1 MSVWGKVCEFE
12 SPLWQE
18 HLKLVFLFVFFVFFF
33 LLLLGSFSLTC
44 NISSPFSVVNQI
56 HCFMLFL
63 FSLYLSNQT
72 VVICPLLNSLS
83 SLLKIPELFILVKR
97 LLSLPLSYPLF
108 LIEDEDHKV
117 VRKQFEN
124 PRMLSPYTSITWKGH
139 VIRPNP
145 TRSP

>member
-1 MSVWGKVCEFE
+1 MNL
-12 SPLWQE
+12 SPLRDKSTLNWWFFC
-18 HLKLVFLFVFFVFFF
+18 FLFFVSF
-33 LLLLGSFSLTC
+33 LLGSFSLTC
-44 NISSPFSVVNQI
+44 NISSPVSMVNQI
-56 HCFMLFL
+56 HCFMLLL

-83 SLLKIPELFILVKR
+83 SLLKIPELYILVER
-97 LLSLPLSYPLF
+97 LLNLPLSYPLF

-124 PRMLSPYTSITWKGH
+124 PRMLSLYTSITWKGH

-145 TRSP
+145 TRNP